1 MTQAQMTPEQARAQ
15 RMQVANTI
23 LCQLAGTGD
32 RDAAARA
39 RLSTMCGC
47 KDFMAIEGGV
57 QFGIGR
63 NAAGINKCIVRLTE
77 ADLYDVEFGAMR
89 RIKGVLTFKVLDR
102 TEGVYSDTLKSLFER
117 ATGMYLSF

>member
-15 RMQVANTI
+15 RMQIANTI

-47 KDFMAIEGGV
+47 KDFMAIDGGV

-77 ADLYDVEFGAMR
+77 ADLYDVEFGVVR
-89 RIKGVLTFKVLDR
+89 RVKGVPTYKVVDSTR
-102 TEGVYSDTLKSLFER
+102 GAYADMLKGLFER
-117 ATGMYLSF
+117 ATGMYLTF